1 MLGGLAASVVELGI
15 DWPAWIAA
23 VAAAVTTVVVVL
35 SAIFALHGLWDA
47 RRTRYG
53 QLITELQRQWTEPAV
68 VESIRLHTEY
78 NADRLAALA
87 ERMFGPSHEIATPDE
102 RKVWSKLALWA
113 NLIESMGVLVSEKT
127 ITPRVVYK
135 MWGGGILAAWSSWER
150 AVRDVRVY
158 DDEPD
163 TFQYFEEIALA
174 MRRISDERKR
184 VLQWRSA
191 TASDRRERRAEA
203 EAEPEKYVPSSAPPS
218 RSVTRDVPDSSASVT
233 RRVFRPLLVLLIAS
247 ALWRIF
253 RSRAR

>member
-1 MLGGLAASVVELGI
+1 MTFGGVAAQLADHEAG
-15 DWPAWIAA
+15 WPAWISASAA
-23 VAAAVTTVVVVL
+23 TVTTIVVVL

-78 NADRLAALA
+78 PADRLGALVA
-87 ERMFGPSHEIATPDE
+87 KMFGPSRDIASLDE
-102 RKVWSKLALWA
+102 RRAWSKLALWA

-135 MWGGGILAAWSSWER
+135 MWGGGILAAWSSWEL
-150 AVRDVRVY
+150 AVRDLRVY

-174 MRRISDERKR
+174 MRTISDQRKR
-184 VLQWRSA
+184 ELQWRAA

-203 EAEPEKYVPSSAPPS
+203 EAEPEKHVRSSAPPS
-218 RSVTRDVPDSSASVT
+218 HSVTRDVRDSSASVIG
-233 RRVFRPLLVLLIAS
+233 RAFGSLLVLLVVS
-247 ALWRIF
+247 AIWRML
-253 RSRAR
+253 RSPR